1 MAATGDHA
9 RFFDRG
15 RGAALVLAS
24 VLLFSCST
32 DVVVTLVK
40 PPPASPAQL
49 ILGDIEAEDPEARR
63 LARFMREA
71 LLDRLLR
78 AEAFA
83 VIYDRDARGADGN
96 ALVLEGVLT
105 EADAGSEALRFVV
118 GSGLGRPY
126 LAAAFRVLDREG
138 AAQAAFLTTSNE
150 LGPTGLSGHWRP
162 LSMEDLARDLGRT
175 AADAVVLW
183 SKEKRLAAAG
193 MF

>member
-1 MAATGDHA
+1 MAVTRIGV
-9 RFFDRG
+9 RPGWG
-15 RGAALVLAS
+15 RAVALALVS
-24 VLLFSCST
+24 LLLLSCSK

-40 PPPASPAQL
+40 PPPGAPAQL
-49 ILGDIEAEDPEARR
+49 VLGEIEAEDPEARR

-83 VIYDRDARGADGN
+83 VVYDRDGRAADRN
-96 ALVLEGVLT
+96 ALVLEGVLAQ
-105 EADAGSEALRFVV
+105 ADAGSEALRFIV
-118 GSGLGRPY
+118 GSGFGRPH

-138 AAQAAFLTTSNE
+138 AAQAAFTAVSNE
-150 LGPTGLSGHWRP
+150 RGPTGISGHWRP
-162 LSMEDLARDLGRT
+162 LSMEDMARDLGRT

-183 SKEKRLAAAG
+183 SKEKRLAAVG

>member
-1 MAATGDHA
+1 MAAI
-9 RFFDRG
+9 RNQRPRYG
-15 RGAALVLAS
+15 RAAALALVSA
-24 VLLFSCST
+24 LLFACST

-40 PPPASPAQL
+40 PPPVAPTQL
-49 ILGDIEAEDPEARR
+49 VLGEIEAEDPEARR

-83 VIYDRDARGADGN
+83 VVYDRDGWAADRN

-105 EADAGSEALRFVV
+105 QADAGSEALRFIV
-118 GSGLGRPY
+118 GLGFGRPH

-138 AAQAAFLTTSNE
+138 AAQAAFTAVSNE
-150 LGPTGLSGHWRP
+150 RGPTGISGHWRP
-162 LSMEDLARDLGRT
+162 LSMEDLARDLGHI